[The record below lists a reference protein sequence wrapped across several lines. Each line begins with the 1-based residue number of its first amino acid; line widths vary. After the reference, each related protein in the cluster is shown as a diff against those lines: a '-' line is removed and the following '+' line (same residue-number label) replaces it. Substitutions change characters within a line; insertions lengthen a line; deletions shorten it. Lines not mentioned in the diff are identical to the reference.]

1 MTDQPFNAAEIGL
14 ALGRALEAKGIPYA
28 LGGALAYGVW
38 ALPRA
43 TRDVDL
49 NLFVTPEQLD
59 PAFDV
64 LSAAGVTFEREAARR
79 AAAED
84 GLFVGWLGACRIDVF
99 TPSIPFSWEA
109 LKTRVSVALGGQPTW
124 FLSAEAL
131 AFFKMMFFRGK
142 DLVDLE
148 RLSAAWASASTL
160 PGSGGGSS
168 RRWART
174 TSASGSGTS
183 SAASSGATLDAPP
196 RPVSSSA
203 ARAPAPRRWP
213 GASRCRRAR

>member
-148 RLSAAWASASTL
+148 RLL
-160 PGSGGGSS
+160 GSLGK
-168 RRWART
+168 R
-174 TSASGSGTS
+174 
-183 SAASSGATLDAPP
+183 LDAPW
-196 RPVSSSA
+196 V
-203 ARAPAPRRWP
+203 RRWLVETMGEDDERVRKWDELCGQFWRDP
-213 GASRCRRAR
+213 